1 MARLFTGLQPSG
13 ALHIGNYFGSL
24 KPFLDL
30 SKDPKFDHVFLMI
43 ADYHA
48 LTSLKNQEE
57 LKNNILSIAG
67 DYIAAG
73 IDTDKVH
80 IFQQSEVPEHTEL
93 AWIFNCQI
101 NMSLLELGHA
111 YKDKVAKGIPAS
123 VGLFSYPTLMAADIL
138 LYDAT
143 NVPVGEDQRQHI
155 EYTREIA
162 AKFNINYMPKRG
174 SEEFFNENVQPE
186 IIDEAMM
193 FNEKVEGNIYAGTS
207 IVPGVDGAKMSK
219 SYQNTIPLFGSDEEI
234 RKAVMAIKT
243 GSEPVGSP
251 LNPDDIV
258 LKIYKLYDEAGAE
271 ALKARYLAGSVGYKE
286 AKEMLAKTI
295 IESTHD
301 MRVKRRDI
309 TKEQILEVLKK
320 GRTTARKFASA
331 KMEKVRRRIGVELN

>member
-24 KPFLDL
+24 KPFIEL
-30 SKDPKFDHVFLMI
+30 SKNPKFEHVFLMI

-57 LKNNILSIAG
+57 LKNNIIAIAG

-73 IDTDKVH
+73 VDPDKV
-80 IFQQSEVPEHTEL
+80 IMFQQSEVKEHTEL

-101 NMSLLELGHA
+101 NMALLELGHA

-143 NVPVGEDQRQHI
+143 EVPVGEDQRQHI

-174 SEEFFNENVQPE
+174 SEEFFNENVQADV
-186 IIDEAMM
+186 IDEAMM
-193 FNEKVEGNIYAGTS
+193 FNEKVEGNIYSGAST
-207 IVPGVDGAKMSK
+207 VPGVDGAKMSK
-219 SYQNTIPLFGSDEEI
+219 SYQNTIPLFGTDADI
-234 RKAVMAIKT
+234 MRAVMAIKT

-258 LKIYKLYDEAGAE
+258 LKIYKLYDEAGAASLRE
-271 ALKARYLAGSVGYKE
+271 RYMAGSVGYKE
-286 AKEMLAKTI
+286 AKEQLAKTI
-295 IESTHD
+295 VDATHD
-301 MRVKRRDI
+301 MRVRRRDI
-309 TKEQILEVLKK
+309 TKDEIIDVLRK
-320 GRTTARKFASA
+320 GKAQARKFASA
-331 KMEKVRRRIGVELN
+331 KMEKVRRRIGVELE